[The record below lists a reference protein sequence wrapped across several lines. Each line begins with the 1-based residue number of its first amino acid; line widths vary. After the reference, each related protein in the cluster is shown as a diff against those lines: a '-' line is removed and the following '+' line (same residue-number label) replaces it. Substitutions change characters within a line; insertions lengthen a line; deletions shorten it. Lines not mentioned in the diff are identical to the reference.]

1 MNTNQQ
7 FTYILNEHSRNGH
20 KALKQIKQYS
30 DEQGYTYSVHK
41 THYPGHAFEIARS
54 LAATLTAHTLLV
66 VVGGDGT
73 LSEVVNG
80 LESKNA
86 DCPIGYIPTGSG
98 NDFARS
104 HNIPLTI
111 QASIQYMLQTTTPRQ
126 LDIIEIQHEHTRS
139 YALNSFGVGIDG
151 MVIHSLAESKFK
163 KVIGTAAYFSSILS
177 AYFKQKPF
185 NISINT
191 GNHSLEF
198 SNILLAV
205 CVNHR
210 FFGGGIPIHP
220 KADPTDGVFEL
231 VIAEKVSF
239 SELLSLLTKVILK
252 KDHLA
257 HKKMNVVK
265 MTDYAINIQSH
276 QYGQHDG
283 ELKELHGDYTISSK
297 KRAFWIH

>member
-1 MNTNQQ
+1 MNTNLQ

-30 DEQGYTYSVHK
+30 DELDYTYTVHK
-41 THYPGHAFEIARS
+41 TQYPGHAFELARS
-54 LAATLTAHTLLV
+54 LAPKLSTHNLLV

-73 LSEVVNG
+73 LSEVING

-111 QASIQYMLQTTTPRQ
+111 QASIQYMLQTTKPRQ
-126 LDIIEIQHEHTRS
+126 LDIIEIQHKHRRS

-151 MVIHSLAESKFK
+151 MVIHSLAESKLK
-163 KVIGTAAYFSSILS
+163 NLIGNAAYFSSILY
-177 AYFKQKPF
+177 AYFKQRPF
-185 NISINT
+185 NISIDA
-191 GNHSLEF
+191 GKHSLEF

-220 KADPTDGVFEL
+220 KADPTDSVFEL

-239 SELLSLLTKVILK
+239 SELLSLLIRVILK

-257 HKKMNVVK
+257 HKKMHVVK
-265 MTDYAINIQSH
+265 VADYAINIQSH

-283 ELKELHGDYTISSK
+283 ELKEFYGDYTISSK
-297 KRAFWIH
+297 KRAFWIR